1 MILDKKI
8 INDRKGYFVF
18 LEGIFAILML
28 FIVLMAF
35 ISFFDF
41 QNPNYDRNIH
51 ESNLVNDIM
60 ELIMSERDNY
70 SLLTFIVLILEKNN
84 NNLNYNTKT
93 YIYSIVEN
101 SLNEIIPHKNYI
113 LVENNILNGE
123 IIAIKGDINDA
134 SNLSSSTRNIGK
146 YSFTLSI
153 F

>member
-8 INDRKGYFVF
+8 INDKEGYFIF

-35 ISFFDF
+35 ISFSDF

-51 ESNLVNDIM
+51 ESKLVNDIM
-60 ELIMSERDNY
+60 ELMISESDNY

-93 YIYSIVEN
+93 YISSIVEN
-101 SLNEIIPHKNYI
+101 FLNKLIPNKNYI

>member
-8 INDRKGYFVF
+8 INDKEGYFIF

-35 ISFFDF
+35 ISFSDF

-51 ESNLVNDIM
+51 ESKLVNDIM
-60 ELIMSERDNY
+60 ELMISESDNY

-93 YIYSIVEN
+93 YISSIVEN
-101 SLNEIIPHKNYI
+101 FLNKLIPHKNYI

>member
-8 INDRKGYFVF
+8 INDKEGYFIF

-35 ISFFDF
+35 ISFSDF

-51 ESNLVNDIM
+51 ESKLVNDIM
-60 ELIMSERDNY
+60 ELMISESDNY

-93 YIYSIVEN
+93 YISSIVEN
-101 SLNEIIPHKNYI
+101 FLNKLIPNKNYI

-123 IIAIKGDINDA
+123 IIAINGDINDA